1 MSGIIDGGDANPSRP
16 RPHRPVDASFLSYI
30 IPGAL
35 LVALGFL
42 FFSNTTIDDAYTSLW
57 PAWSLSHGRGII
69 NYSGEHVEIS
79 STLLWVLLIAF
90 LNKSMGI
97 GIVAAAYAAALIFGL
112 AVTGLS
118 TFVADQIKRGAGLYA
133 GLLTATCL
141 PVVNWS
147 MSGME
152 MTLVA
157 FLYLWTAYAW
167 HLTLEKQRSPAFAV
181 LPTWLAIMVR
191 PEMPICLGLFS
202 VFAMWQGWRKKTAAS
217 AVCLFFIVL
226 TGSAALVAFRLWYFR
241 APFPQPV
248 TAKTGGPLWPNVI
261 DGLQYLAAAFTIAFL
276 WPALAFAA
284 YGAMRNAVLTFAAAV
299 VIYLLFIVAV
309 GGDFVQAGRF
319 LVPSMPLICVIAGI
333 GISELKS
340 RRIVASAV
348 LLAQLSA
355 CIIFALTDSRG
366 MILPDAIFVRRL
378 PIAHGHGWFEI
389 ANRGVLRDAEVAKY
403 LHDLIAKADIG
414 RDLIIASHQMGFALY
429 NTAIENGVHIKVHDF
444 FGLQDRILTERA
456 GPVLIHG
463 RLGIE
468 NGRIV
473 YFNLVESGAITPP
486 DVVYMFGPLPYSK
499 YISDHYIVGFKQIG
513 TVQALPFGRPVVA
526 NQYVLVRTEL
536 AKRLGISETVPPY

>member
-1 MSGIIDGGDANPSRP
+1 MRP

-167 HLTLEKQRSPAFAV
+167 HLTLEKQRSPAFAI

-191 PEMPICLGLFS
+191 PEILS
-202 VFAMWQGWRKKTAAS
+202 AS
-217 AVCLFFIVL
+217 ASSRYSRCGKGGGKYCRFCRLPVFHCLDGKRGARRVSAMVFCYPV
-226 TGSAALVAFRLWYFR
+226 SAACHGQNR
-241 APFPQPV
+241 
-248 TAKTGGPLWPNVI
+248 
-261 DGLQYLAAAFTIAFL
+261 
-276 WPALAFAA
+276 WPALAE
-284 YGAMRNAVLTFAAAV
+284 RNRRTTIPRRSFYDSFSLARSRIRGLRGHEKCCSDVR
-299 VIYLLFIVAV
+299 
-309 GGDFVQAGRF
+309 GGRRDLSAFHR
-319 LVPSMPLICVIAGI
+319 C
-333 GISELKS
+333 S
-340 RRIVASAV
+340 RRRLRS
-348 LLAQLSA
+348 
-355 CIIFALTDSRG
+355 SRS
-366 MILPDAIFVRRL
+366 IP
-378 PIAHGHGWFEI
+378 
-389 ANRGVLRDAEVAKY
+389 
-403 LHDLIAKADIG
+403 
-414 RDLIIASHQMGFALY
+414 
-429 NTAIENGVHIKVHDF
+429 
-444 FGLQDRILTERA
+444 
-456 GPVLIHG
+456 
-463 RLGIE
+463 
-468 NGRIV
+468 
-473 YFNLVESGAITPP
+473 
-486 DVVYMFGPLPYSK
+486 
-499 YISDHYIVGFKQIG
+499 
-513 TVQALPFGRPVVA
+513 RPVDAADMCYRGHWRFRV
-526 NQYVLVRTEL
+526 E
-536 AKRLGISETVPPY
+536 ISPGSSHPPCSSPSCRRASYSL

>member
-1 MSGIIDGGDANPSRP
+1 MSGIIDGGDASPSRP

-167 HLTLEKQRSPAFAV
+167 HLTLEKQRSPAFAI

-284 YGAMRNAVLTFAAAV
+284 YGAMRRCCSDVRGGRRDLSAFHRCSRRRLRSSRSIPRPVDAADMCYRGHWRFRVEISPDRRIRRAPRP
-299 VIYLLFIVAV
+299 AV
-309 GGDFVQAGRF
+309 G
-319 LVPSMPLICVIAGI
+319 
-333 GISELKS
+333 
-340 RRIVASAV
+340 
-348 LLAQLSA
+348 
-355 CIIFALTDSRG
+355 
-366 MILPDAIFVRRL
+366 
-378 PIAHGHGWFEI
+378 
-389 ANRGVLRDAEVAKY
+389 
-403 LHDLIAKADIG
+403 
-414 RDLIIASHQMGFALY
+414 
-429 NTAIENGVHIKVHDF
+429 VHHIRS
-444 FGLQDRILTERA
+444 DR
-456 GPVLIHG
+456 
-463 RLGIE
+463 
-468 NGRIV
+468 
-473 YFNLVESGAITPP
+473 
-486 DVVYMFGPLPYSK
+486 
-499 YISDHYIVGFKQIG
+499 
-513 TVQALPFGRPVVA
+513 
-526 NQYVLVRTEL
+526 
-536 AKRLGISETVPPY
+536 